1 MAFRKSLESSLLL
14 RLQEISARVDAP
26 TVISR
31 SLAPERKNPFS
42 IGRYLRNACLQRLPT
57 RLTGP
62 PRFIGVPART
72 PTPAAPTP
80 GVSTTAAATG
90 APGATTTAASGRTTH
105 PLGTP
110 TVLQ

>member
-80 GVSTTAAATG
+80 GVTTARATGRATSTT
-90 APGATTTAASGRTTH
+90 PGLATH
-105 PLGTP
+105 PTGQATY
-110 TVLQ
+110 